1 MFAVIFEVEP
11 KPGCTDEYLE
21 TAKAL
26 RPELDRIGGCISV
39 ERFGNLRRQGVLLS
53 WQTWRDE
60 AAIVRWREH
69 EEHRGVQARGR
80 RVLFADYRLRVG
92 EVTYDSAA
100 GTAPRP
106 AETTVAGALSGHR
119 KVATVT
125 EIEPDAGPRIGDLT
139 GPSDAALAQA
149 DGRLDHHLFESLYAP
164 GKHLLLASWRDEA
177 AASAWELRLG
187 LGGRRGLRHLRVRIV
202 RDYGMTDRHEA
213 PSRRAGETSVTPAGP
228 G

>member
-11 KPGCTDEYLE
+11 KPGCSAEYLE

-39 ERFGNLRRQGVLLS
+39 ERFGSLRRQGVLLS

-92 EVTYDSAA
+92 EVTHDSAA
-100 GTAPRP
+100 GAAPRP
-106 AETTVAGALSGHR
+106 ATTAADAVAEHR
-119 KVATVT
+119 RVAIVT
-125 EIEPDAGPRIGDLT
+125 EIEPDAGLCIEDLT

-149 DGRLDHHLFESLYAP
+149 DGRLDHNLFESLYAP
-164 GKHLLLASWRDEA
+164 GKHLLLVSWRDEA
-177 AASAWELRLG
+177 AATAWESRLG
-187 LGGRRGLRHLRVRIV
+187 LGGLRGVRYLRVRIV
-202 RDYGMTDRHEA
+202 RDYGMTDRREA
-213 PSRRAGETSVTPAGP
+213 PRRHAGETSVAPAGP